1 MSSQNNIKIFS
12 FNTLLFFILIFIKTT
27 SSFYLKNGHHNNIT
41 LNNISFGS
49 CYYGR
54 ESERLD
60 MFDIILKNNPQ
71 MWMWIGDAAYIDVQ
85 TIAFYWM
92 STNKVNFTLAEEIFD
107 QAKNEKSI

>member
-1 MSSQNNIKIFS
+1 
-12 FNTLLFFILIFIKTT
+12 
-27 SSFYLKNGHHNNIT
+27 
-41 LNNISFGS
+41 
-49 CYYGR
+49 
-54 ESERLD
+54 